1 MLRNHFHQSP
11 AGKEYLQ
18 KCEQKKP
25 PEKAKNSLF
34 VSHLCHSL
42 FIMWEWGGMEG
53 HEHERGKNEKI
64 DLVKMERGKAT
75 VTPKF
80 V

>member
-1 MLRNHFHQSP
+1 MLTEKNKQT
-11 AGKEYLQ
+11 
-18 KCEQKKP
+18 
-25 PEKAKNSLF
+25 EKAKNSLF

-75 VTPKF
+75 LTPKF